1 MASFLC
7 NLRYSVSLRS
17 SNAPSTTLRNA
28 LYSYDMRHGGNYR
41 IVGTV
46 TELGVPGAYRVR
58 LYERRTALLVREAW
72 SDSNGNYA
80 FNFIAYRDKGYFA
93 VAHDNDGNPLN
104 AAIADLITPE
114 PMP

>member
-1 MASFLC
+1 MASFLR
-7 NLRYSVSLRS
+7 NQRYSVSLRS
-17 SNAPSTTLRNA
+17 SNVLSTTLRNPR
-28 LYSYDMRHGGNYR
+28 YSRDTRYGGNYR

-58 LYERRTALLVREAW
+58 LYERRTGLLVREAW
-72 SDSNGNYA
+72 SDGNGNYE
-80 FNFIAYRDKGYFA
+80 FSFIAYLDANYFA
-93 VAHDNDGNPLN
+93 VAHDNNGDPLN

>member
-1 MASFLC
+1 MASFLR
-7 NLRYSVSLRS
+7 NQRYSVSLRS
-17 SNAPSTTLRNA
+17 SNVLSTTLRNPR
-28 LYSYDMRHGGNYR
+28 YSCDTRHGGNYR

-58 LYERRTALLVREAW
+58 LYDRRTALLARESW
-72 SDSNGNYA
+72 SDSSGNYA

>member
-1 MASFLC
+1 MAALLC
-7 NLRYSVSLRS
+7 NPRYLRASRADNLPAAHARSPAFSRNSVF
-17 SNAPSTTLRNA
+17 
-28 LYSYDMRHGGNYR
+28 GGGYR

-58 LYERRTALLVREAW
+58 LYDRRTALLVREAW

>member
-7 NLRYSVSLRS
+7 NLRYSVSLLS

-28 LYSYDMRHGGNYR
+28 LYSYDMRHGGVSR

-58 LYERRTALLVREAW
+58 LYDRRTALLVREAW
-72 SDSNGNYA
+72 SDSSGNYA
-80 FNFIAYRDKGYFA
+80 FNFIAYREDGYFA

>member
-1 MASFLC
+1 MASFLR
-7 NLRYSVSLRS
+7 NQRYSVSLRS

-28 LYSYDMRHGGNYR
+28 LYSCDTRHGGNYR

-58 LYERRTALLVREAW
+58 LYERRTGLMAREMW
-72 SDSNGNYA
+72 SDSSGNYA
-80 FNFIAYRDKGYFA
+80 FNFIAYRGDGYFA

>member
-7 NLRYSVSLRS
+7 NLRYSVSLLS

-28 LYSYDMRHGGNYR
+28 LYSCDMRHGGVSR

-58 LYERRTALLVREAW
+58 LYDRRTALLVREAW

-80 FNFIAYRDKGYFA
+80 FNFIAYREDGYFA

>member
-28 LYSYDMRHGGNYR
+28 LYSYDMRHGGGYR

-58 LYERRTALLVREAW
+58 LYERRTGLLARETW
-72 SDSNGNYA
+72 SDAAGNYA
-80 FNFIAYRDKGYFA
+80 FEFIASPDLGYFA

>member
-7 NLRYSVSLRS
+7 NLRYSVSLLS

-28 LYSYDMRHGGNYR
+28 LYSYDMRHGGVSR

-58 LYERRTALLVREAW
+58 LYDRRTALLARESW
-72 SDSNGNYA
+72 SDSSGNYA

>member
-1 MASFLC
+1 MASFLR
-7 NLRYSVSLRS
+7 NSRYSVSLRS
-17 SNAPSTTLRNA
+17 SNELSTTLCNPR
-28 LYSYDMRHGGNYR
+28 YSCDTQHGGNYR

-46 TELGVPGAYRVR
+46 TELGVPGVYRVR
-58 LYERRTALLVREAW
+58 LYDRRTALLARESW
-72 SDSNGNYA
+72 SDSSGNYA
-80 FNFIAYRDKGYFA
+80 FSFIAYRDKGYFA